1 MIQAARQARKF
12 AYVPYSN
19 FPVGAAL
26 RCPPGSE
33 GTGQEQSQ
41 MVYTGCNVENGAFS
55 PTVCA
60 ERTAAV
66 KAVSEGRSKFTAV
79 AVVALQEQSFTTP
92 CGVCRQFLS
101 EFIAHGDV
109 PVFVAKPECS
119 RVLVTTFNQL
129 LPFSF
134 VTKFE

>member
-1 MIQAARQARKF
+1 M
-12 AYVPYSN
+12 
-19 FPVGAAL
+19 GAAL
-26 RCPPGSE
+26 RCGE
-33 GTGQEQSQ
+33 DI
-41 MVYTGCNVENGAFS
+41 VYTGCNIENGAFS

-66 KAVSEGRSKFTAV
+66 KAVSEGKMKFTAV
-79 AVVALQEQSFTTP
+79 AVVAFQEKSFTTP

-101 EFIAHGDV
+101 EFVENGDV

-119 RVLVTTFNQL
+119 RVLVTSFNDI

>member
-1 MIQAARQARKF
+1 MIQAAREARKY

-26 RCPPGSE
+26 RCDDG
-33 GTGQEQSQ
+33 GV
-41 MVYTGCNVENGAFS
+41 VYTGCNVENGAFS

-66 KAVSEGRSKFTAV
+66 KAISEGMKKFTAC
-79 AVVALQEQSFTTP
+79 AVVAFQEGSFTTP

-101 EFIAHGDV
+101 EFIAHGNV

-119 RVLVTTFNQL
+119 RVLVTSFDHL